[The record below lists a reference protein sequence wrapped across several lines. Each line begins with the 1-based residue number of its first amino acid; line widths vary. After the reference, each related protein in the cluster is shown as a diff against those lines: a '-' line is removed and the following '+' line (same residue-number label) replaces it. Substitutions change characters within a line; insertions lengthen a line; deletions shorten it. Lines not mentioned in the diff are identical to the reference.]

1 MKALGIGLGR
11 TGTMSLARALEQLG
25 YRTTHFPRCYLD
37 RDKGWENLCP
47 FLRKAIPGRPFPRTN
62 AVP

>member
-1 MKALGIGLGR
+1 
-11 TGTMSLARALEQLG
+11 MSLARALEQLG